1 MPDNINM
8 SLYLNIAFYGIL
20 GLGLLAG
27 LARGFKKS
35 LFTFITMAIFYA
47 IFFLTLNAAV
57 TFLWTMNTP
66 FIGTALGYI
75 DSSLSGYTSFES
87 AMTPLFQFFA
97 GDALNLSGANA
108 ELTGLL
114 LGMGMFVVKIV
125 YMTLYFTVGLLVYKL
140 LCGLI
145 RLIFIHKDKSAA
157 KNRVL
162 GGVFGLANGAVGLF
176 VFFIMMGGLVNIL
189 SSVSSMIPSG
199 DPTPLSQPIERPAI
213 YEASQTILPLAEG
226 DGQGLTAAA
235 ATVDEIVTAYETNSL
250 VQLANLIQIT
260 SGSTH
265 IPLSLYLFDQVVS
278 FEYEGQTIALR
289 RELAVV
295 ANVAG
300 TIFAAL
306 EAAGIDINN
315 MEGVD
320 FALIIGAIG
329 SVDLTMLM
337 DSQLITT
344 ALIYVLSG
352 QAGVEGLDMIIIP
365 EGIEWYDTLD
375 ADGNIIQAGEL
386 RNLLNAL
393 NAIVD
398 IAGSIDFNNIDFTV
412 VTTLSD
418 DAIDALFA
426 SQIMTATISAA
437 ITDMAAGDMMLVIP
451 DTVFDENGYI
461 LKAEMIAMVDAV
473 QLVIE
478 TVGADP
484 ENFNFGQALSLNAS
498 EVDIL
503 LASQILSATVGKM
516 IADMT
521 GDALVVPT
529 TVLVPVAVN
538 AVDVNVVSPEEI
550 AAVFASLSVLNI
562 TTFDG
567 MAFDASI
574 LANLEGTTPGELSDS
589 KLATLFGSDILRA
602 TMSNMII
609 SATAEAGSLLTIPY
623 YDASGDP
630 IRESLGG
637 YVVITVAELGNV
649 LKALY
654 ALNIEDFANFN
665 TLDASVILDKMPTML
680 QSAILHATISNQL
693 LSMTGG
699 MIAVP
704 YWSGDGTDTVIRI
717 TVGDGIEATE
727 YIAAD
732 ELTAVIAAL
741 DVLSID
747 NPASFD
753 GTVSL
758 SFFSDAGDRAII
770 LDSAIMHATLSG
782 QLLDLGAGLLTV
794 PMTDVDGVAI
804 RDFIGPVGHQTEF
817 VSITEINAIFDAL
830 VVLGTGDISAISGAF
845 TLSSLSAEAD
855 QDALLASASMHAS
868 ISKTLLDFGASILI
882 VPDYDANGVGAGNR
896 VKVTRGATVYIRKT
910 EVKALINAFL
920 AMGFTEELDFAS
932 GFDSTLFFAEADTI
946 LESASLQA
954 TISDMLINGTGGN
967 LLIPDFDVEDGD
979 APLRVT
985 VLSDGT
991 EYVVK
996 SEILAILASLD
1007 TLGLTDFGTMDITI
1021 GTLFTGTLDFAVLI
1035 ESAAVQATISDS
1047 LLLTAKT
1054 ETTMEA
1060 GHADLVV
1067 PTALRQDITVDG
1079 VAYEQ
1084 IANDELIH
1092 LLASLRTLG
1101 VMSYGESMSGE
1112 TITGLSNAQIATLLE
1127 SGSIH
1132 VTVYNMLLAN
1142 ATVDIPDLAKETILY
1157 GIVGITK
1164 DFAIVNFIAAVRII
1178 GAASFTSA
1186 SFTIA
1191 AFDGLTEDD
1200 RDTVLL
1206 SMIVRNTL
1214 TPQFEALDDLDP
1226 FYTLE
1231 ASDYM
1236 ENNPA
1241 LFLTA
1246 EGIVDYLNYLP

>member
-1 MPDNINM
+1 
-8 SLYLNIAFYGIL
+8 
-20 GLGLLAG
+20 G

-35 LFTFITMAIFYA
+35 LYTFITMAIFYA
-47 IFFLTLNAAV
+47 VFFLTLNAAV

-97 GDALNLSGANA
+97 GDALNLSGANT

-125 YMTLYFTVGLLVYKL
+125 YMVLYFTVGLLVYKL

-145 RLIFIHKDKSAA
+145 RLIFIHQNKGAA
-157 KNRVL
+157 KNRLL
-162 GGVFGLANGAVGLF
+162 GGVFGLANGAVALF

-189 SSVSSMIPSG
+189 SSVTSMIPG
-199 DPTPLSQPIERPAI
+199 GEATPLSQPIDRPSI

-226 DGQGLTAAA
+226 DGQGLTDAVAA
-235 ATVDEIVTAYETNSL
+235 VEDIVTAYESNSL

-260 SGSTH
+260 SGSTEV
-265 IPLSLYLFDQVVS
+265 PLSLYLFDQVVS

-295 ANVAG
+295 ATVAG
-300 TIFAAL
+300 TIFEAL
-306 EAAGIDINN
+306 DAAGIDINN

-352 QAGVEGLDMIIIP
+352 EAGVEGLDMIVVP

-375 ADGNIIQAGEL
+375 DEGNIIEAGEL

-398 IAGSIDFNNIDFTV
+398 IAGSIDFDNIDFTV

-426 SQIMTATISAA
+426 SQILTATISVA
-437 ITDMAAGDMMLVIP
+437 ITSMTAGDMTLVIP

-461 LKAEMIAMVDAV
+461 LKEEMVAMVDAV
-473 QLVIE
+473 QLVVE
-478 TVGADP
+478 TVGTDP
-484 ENFNFGQALSLNAS
+484 ENFDFGQALSLDAS

-503 LASQILSATVGKM
+503 LASQILSATIGKM

-521 GDALVVPT
+521 GDPLVVPT
-529 TVLVPVAVN
+529 TVLEPVAVGDID
-538 AVDVNVVSPEEI
+538 VDVVGPEEI
-550 AAVFASLSVLNI
+550 AAVFASLSVLDI
-562 TTFDG
+562 QSFDG
-567 MAFDASI
+567 MTFDAGI
-574 LANLEGTTPGELSDS
+574 LANLEGSTPGELSDA

-609 SATAEAGSLLTIPY
+609 TATAEAGSILTIPY
-623 YDASGDP
+623 YDAAGDA

-637 YVVITVAELGNV
+637 YVVITVEELGNV

-654 ALNIEDFANFN
+654 ALDIEDFANFN
-665 TLDASVILDKMPTML
+665 SLDPSVLLAKIPTML
-680 QSAILHATISNQL
+680 QSAILHATISNQI
-693 LSMTGG
+693 LSMTGD
-699 MIAVP
+699 MVNVP
-704 YWSGDGTDTVIRI
+704 YWSGDGTETVIRI
-717 TVGDGIEATE
+717 SVGDGIEATE
-727 YIAAD
+727 YIAAA
-732 ELTAVIAAL
+732 ELTSVIAAL
-741 DVLSID
+741 DVLTID
-747 NPASFD
+747 NPATFD

-758 SFFSDAGDRAII
+758 SFFSDPEDRAII

-782 QLLDLGAGLLTV
+782 QMLNLGSGLLTV
-794 PMTDVDGVAI
+794 PMTDVDGLAV
-804 RDFIGPVGHQTEF
+804 REYIGPVGHQTEF
-817 VSITEINAIFDAL
+817 VSIAEIDAIFDAL
-830 VVLGTGDISAISGAF
+830 VVLNTGDIGDISGAF
-845 TLSSLSAEAD
+845 TLSDLGDEAD
-855 QDALLASASMHAS
+855 QDALLASASMHAT
-868 ISKTLLDFGASILI
+868 ISKTLLDFGSAILI
-882 VPDYDANGVGAGNR
+882 VPDYDADGVGAGNR
-896 VKVTRGATVYIRKT
+896 VKVTRGSTVYIRKT
-910 EVKALINAFL
+910 EVKALINAFM
-920 AMGFTEELDFAS
+920 AMGFTEELDFSS
-932 GFDSTLFFAEADTI
+932 GFDSALFFAEADTI

-967 LLIPDFDVEDGD
+967 LLIPDEDVENGD
-979 APLRVT
+979 SALRVT
-985 VLSDGT
+985 VPSDGV

-1007 TLGLTDFGTMDITI
+1007 ILGLTDFGTMDITI
-1021 GTLFTGTLDFAVLI
+1021 GTLFTGTLDFAALI
-1035 ESAAVQATISDS
+1035 DSASVQATISHS
-1047 LLLTAKT
+1047 LLAAPTKD
-1054 ETTMEA
+1054 ETTMVA
-1060 GHADLVV
+1060 GQADLIV
-1067 PTALRQDITVDG
+1067 PTALRQDITIAG
-1079 VAYEQ
+1079 VGDEQ
-1084 IANDELIH
+1084 IIDSELVE
-1092 LLASLRTLG
+1092 LLTALRTLG
-1101 VMSYGESMSGE
+1101 FVAYGESMDGSA
-1112 TITGLSNAQIATLLE
+1112 ITGLSNAQITTLLE

-1132 VTVYNMLLAN
+1132 VTIYNMLLAN
-1142 ATVDIPDLAKETILY
+1142 GAIDIPDLAKEAILY

-1164 DFAIVNFIAAVRII
+1164 DFAIVNFINAVRII
-1178 GAASFTSA
+1178 GAASFTTAAFS
-1186 SFTIA
+1186 ID

-1200 RDTVLL
+1200 RDAVLV

-1214 TPQFEALDDLDP
+1214 TPQFEALDALDP
-1226 FYTLE
+1226 FYTIE

-1236 ENNPA
+1236 ENNTS